1 MAVIAGKPTG
11 KNEATFA
18 ALTSRLAQGKGKMDT
33 AAAKSFKHRTA
44 WSKGA
49 KRVGKGTL
57 AVSGA
62 TPGGLKKRG
71 V

>member
-1 MAVIAGKPTG
+1 MSGAS
-11 KNEATFA
+11 TFA
-18 ALTSRLAQGKGKMDT
+18 ALQARLAAGK
-33 AAAKSFKHRTA
+33 ASSKSFKNKTP

-62 TPGGLKKRG
+62 TPGDLKKRG

>member
-1 MAVIAGKPTG
+1 VAINSGKIQG
-11 KNEATFA
+11 GSDGTFA
-18 ALTSRLAQGKGKMDT
+18 ALKSRLAQGRGKMST
-33 AAAKSFKHRTA
+33 APAKSFKNKTS

-49 KRVGKGTL
+49 TRVGKGTL